1 MTTSSSKRTS
11 SRGGFGR
18 KRRRRS
24 RRDRRRRRQTTTRH
38 LSSLSLSK
46 AYEYWEKSYLSFKK
60 RSFLS
65 LSPGIYLYTRKDA
78 KAKEMKEKDAPHP
91 TVPQRRNNDVLRGL
105 SLSLARAR

>member
-1 MTTSSSKRTS
+1 LVENVVVVLAATADVVKQRLVIS
-11 SRGGFGR
+11 
-18 KRRRRS
+18 
-24 RRDRRRRRQTTTRH
+24 
-38 LSSLSLSK
+38 LLSLSK

-105 SLSLARAR
+105 SLSLSLSLARAR